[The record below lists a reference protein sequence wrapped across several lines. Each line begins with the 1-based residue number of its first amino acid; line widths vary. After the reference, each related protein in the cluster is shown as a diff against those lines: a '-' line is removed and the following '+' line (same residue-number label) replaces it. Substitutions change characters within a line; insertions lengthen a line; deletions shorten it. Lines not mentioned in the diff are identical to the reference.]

1 VASLTEQKGLAA
13 LAFLGV
19 AERLADT
26 RGTVQFAGWVL
37 SAGIVGTRGCA
48 DRSCLAELGS
58 SELLGS
64 SRLEAWTRKIEATT
78 EQSRHQEPLSDRCF
92 HRNAVETGA
101 VAAPDGLSVA
111 CSSTQ
116 TERTLLHRGET
127 TVNAQWGSVVPN
139 SKSESDDGGVC
150 RNFIAGVCERPA
162 SRCHN
167 QFASGLI
174 TDLHEPTQADDHSP
188 RPAERRGTDS
198 PPQTHHREYPG

>member
-1 VASLTEQKGLAA
+1 MRPDSRSIDVASLTEQKGLAA

-78 EQSRHQEPLSDRCF
+78 EQSRHQEPLWRSVPEF
-92 HRNAVETGA
+92 HRRSLRAT
-101 VAAPDGLSVA
+101 
-111 CSSTQ
+111 
-116 TERTLLHRGET
+116 
-127 TVNAQWGSVVPN
+127 
-139 SKSESDDGGVC
+139 SEPMS
-150 RNFIAGVCERPA
+150 
-162 SRCHN
+162 
-167 QFASGLI
+167 
-174 TDLHEPTQADDHSP
+174 
-188 RPAERRGTDS
+188 
-198 PPQTHHREYPG
+198 

>member
-1 VASLTEQKGLAA
+1 MASLTEQKGLAA

-64 SRLEAWTRKIEATT
+64 SRLEAWTCKIEATP

-101 VAAPDGLSVA
+101 VAAQLAFVLLVRVRKQSARYSIEGKRLLMHSGDLLSQTPKVRA
-111 CSSTQ
+111 TMAECAGISS
-116 TERTLLHRGET
+116 
-127 TVNAQWGSVVPN
+127 P
-139 SKSESDDGGVC
+139 ESARDQ
-150 RNFIAGVCERPA
+150 R
-162 SRCHN
+162 
-167 QFASGLI
+167 
-174 TDLHEPTQADDHSP
+174 ADVIISLRAD
-188 RPAERRGTDS
+188 
-198 PPQTHHREYPG
+198 